1 MESTDARKAFPCFV
15 NIINSILVHDFNFLF
30 KDEPAMK
37 AKFKITARHDK
48 DLFAMSN
55 MPVAEIRNLFV
66 FLSN

>member
-1 MESTDARKAFPCFV
+1 
-15 NIINSILVHDFNFLF
+15 
-30 KDEPAMK
+30 MK